1 MFEYT
6 YENNQAQ
13 LPEGTEVSPKL
24 QTELTKPK
32 HLISLASS
40 GLLVSIDV
48 SIWSATKQ
56 DRVISNE
63 ITTAKNAVN
72 SAGRYTKNLLA
83 DHPKHKALTN
93 YRQTIYNWLK
103 RRTYDW
109 SGSQQYLPVADLV
122 NFKAEYNVHD
132 ETFNRLKDE
141 LLNDYDS
148 IVSDMAFKQ
157 GDMFN
162 RDDYPTKDQVA
173 AKCRLNLYINNVP
186 ENDFRCQIAGD
197 LADDLFKTYSRQTE
211 SIINCIVQDQMTR
224 FATVMESLS
233 HCCGYDELGVDDNT
247 GETKTKKRKI
257 YDSTVQKA
265 KEMCDSFKQFNLTD
279 NPDLENARAMLE
291 KTLDGVSAEDIRDSD
306 AIRNQVKSGVDDIL
320 NKFGAFKCIE

>member
-1 MFEYT
+1 M
-6 YENNQAQ
+6 NQ
-13 LPEGTEVSPKL
+13 TVSTGL
-24 QTELTKPK
+24 TTTLTKPK

-40 GLLVSIDV
+40 GFIVSVDV

-93 YRQTIYNWLK
+93 YRQTIYNWLQ

-109 SGSQQYLPVADLV
+109 SGSQRYLPMADLPI
-122 NFKAEYNVHD
+122 FKAEYDIHD
-132 ETFNRLKDE
+132 ETFNRLLTD
-141 LLNDYDS
+141 LTNDYDS

-162 RDDYPTKDQVA
+162 RNDYPTKDQVA
-173 AKCRLNLYINNVP
+173 AKCRLNLFVNNVP
-186 ENDFRCQIAGD
+186 ENDFRCQIAQD
-197 LADDLFKTYSRQTE
+197 LAEDLFVSYSKQTE
-211 SIINCIVQDQMTR
+211 SIINNIIQDQMTR

-247 GETKTKKRKI
+247 GETKIKKRKI
-257 YDSTVQKA
+257 YDTTINKA
-265 KEMCDSFKQFNLTD
+265 KELCESYKQFNLTG
-279 NPDLENARAMLE
+279 NNDLEEARALLE
-291 KTLDGVSAEDIRDSD
+291 KTLSGVSAEDIRESD
-306 AIRNQVKSGVDDIL
+306 AIRNHVKSGVDDIL
-320 NKFGAFKCIE
+320 NKFGSFKCIE

>member
-1 MFEYT
+1 M
-6 YENNQAQ
+6 NQI
-13 LPEGTEVSPKL
+13 
-24 QTELTKPK
+24 ELTKPK

-40 GLLVSIDV
+40 GLLVAIDV

-56 DRVISNE
+56 DKVISNE
-63 ITTAKNAVN
+63 VTVSKNAVS

-93 YRQTIYNWLK
+93 YRQTIYNWLQ

-122 NFKAEYNVHD
+122 IFKAEYVIHD
-132 ETFNRLKDE
+132 ETFNRLKDD

-162 RDDYPTKDQVA
+162 RDDYPTKEQVA
-173 AKCRLNLYINNVP
+173 SKCRLNLYINNVP
-186 ENDFRCQIAGD
+186 ENDFRCQIADD
-197 LADDLFKTYSRQTE
+197 LAEDLFKTYSRQTQ
-211 SIINCIVQDQMTR
+211 SIINNIVQDQMTR

-233 HCCGYDELGVDDNT
+233 HCCGYDEVGVDDNT
-247 GETKTKKRKI
+247 GEAKIKKRKI
-257 YDSTVQKA
+257 YDTTINKA
-265 KEMCDSFKQFNLTD
+265 KEMCDSFKQFNLTA
-279 NPDLENARAMLE
+279 NPELEEAREMLE
-291 KTLDGVSAEDIRDSD
+291 KTLHGISADDIRESD
-306 AIRNQVKSGVDDIL
+306 AVRNHVKSGVDDIL
-320 NKFGAFKCIE
+320 NKFGAFKCFE

>member
-1 MFEYT
+1 MNEL
-6 YENNQAQ
+6 NQAIS
-13 LPEGTEVSPKL
+13 T
-24 QTELTKPK
+24 TLTKPE

-40 GLLVSIDV
+40 GLLVSIDI

-56 DRVISNE
+56 DKVISNE
-63 ITTAKNAVN
+63 VTVSKNAVS

-83 DHPKHKALTN
+83 DHPKHKSLTN
-93 YRQTIYNWLK
+93 YRQTIYNWLQ

-109 SGSQQYLPVADLV
+109 SGSQHYLPVADLPI
-122 NFKAEYNVHD
+122 FKTEYAIHD
-132 ETFNRLKDE
+132 EAFNRLKEE

-157 GDMFN
+157 GSMFN
-162 RDDYPTKDQVA
+162 RNDYPTKEQVG
-173 AKCRLNLYINNVP
+173 AKCHLNLYVNNVP
-186 ENDFRCQIAGD
+186 ENDFRCQIAQEISE
-197 LADDLFKTYSRQTE
+197 DLFKTYSRQTE
-211 SIINCIVQDQMTR
+211 NIVNSIVQDQMAR

-265 KEMCDSFKQFNLTD
+265 KEMCDSFKQFNLTN
-279 NPDLENARAMLE
+279 NPDLEHARALLE
-291 KTLDGVSAEDIRDSD
+291 QTLHGVTAEDIRESD
-306 AIRNQVKSGVDDIL
+306 AIRNHVKSGVDDIL